1 MNDEF
6 KTTPSLMSQSNTEGF
21 PFRIPHSAF
30 RVELH
35 PPFTIHHYDSIGS
48 TNDQLKAMFDVPE
61 FTCVTADEQTAG
73 RGRRERS
80 WHSAPGDGLYLSVLL
95 RPEIAASRIPLLS
108 LLAAVAVAETIQS
121 FQISNLRLDI
131 KWPND
136 VLVNDR
142 KISGILIESTSTP
155 NETLRFIVGIG
166 VNLNHSSF
174 PPELSEMAT
183 SLRLE
188 SGQFF
193 DMTSFRNALLDRLA
207 FWYEELRQN
216 RARRI
221 LQRWQELS
229 SYARGK
235 QVVVIFDHEEVCG
248 ETVGLNDS
256 GALQLQLP
264 SGEIRTILA
273 GEIQHLRQSR

>member
-1 MNDEF
+1 MQN
-6 KTTPSLMSQSNTEGF
+6 KMQPAIRNPQSAIF
-21 PFRIPHSAF
+21 
-30 RVELH
+30 LH
-35 PPFTIHHYDSIGS
+35 PPFTIHHYDSVGS
-48 TNDQLKAMFDVPE
+48 TNDHLKAILDAPE
-61 FTCVTADEQTAG
+61 FTCVTADQQTAG

-95 RPEIAASRIPLLS
+95 RPEMEASKIPLLS
-108 LLAAVAVAETIQS
+108 LLAAVAVAETILGLQ
-121 FQISNLRLDI
+121 LADLHLDI

-155 NETLRFIVGIG
+155 NEVPRFVVGIG
-166 VNLNHSSF
+166 VNLNHYSF
-174 PPELSEMAT
+174 PPELSEIAT

-188 SGQFF
+188 SGQSFAVA
-193 DMTSFRNALLDRLA
+193 SFRNALLDRLA
-207 FWYEELRQN
+207 FWYEELRQH
-216 RARRI
+216 RARRV

-235 QVVVIFDHEEVCG
+235 QVIVIFDHEEFCG

-256 GALQLQLP
+256 GALQLKTS
-264 SGEIRTILA
+264 SGETRTVLA
-273 GEIQHLRQSR
+273 GEIKHLRQS

>member
-1 MNDEF
+1 MIF
-6 KTTPSLMSQSNTEGF
+6 
-21 PFRIPHSAF
+21 
-30 RVELH
+30 LH
-35 PPFTIHHYDSIGS
+35 PLFTIHHYDSIGS
-48 TNDQLKAMFDVPE
+48 TNDQLKAMLDAPE

-95 RPEIAASRIPLLS
+95 RLEIDASRIPLLS
-108 LLAAVAVAETIQS
+108 LLAAVAVAETILGL
-121 FQISNLRLDI
+121 QISNLKLDI

-155 NETLRFIVGIG
+155 NESPRFIVGIG

-174 PPELSEMAT
+174 PSELSEMAT

-188 SGQFF
+188 CGQSF
-193 DMTSFRNALLDRLA
+193 DVASFRNALLDRLA
-207 FWYEELRQN
+207 FWYEKLREH
-216 RARRI
+216 RSRKI

-235 QVVVIFDHEEVCG
+235 QVVVIFDHEEVRG

-256 GALQLQLP
+256 GALQLKTS

-273 GEIQHLRQSR
+273 GEIKHLRQP